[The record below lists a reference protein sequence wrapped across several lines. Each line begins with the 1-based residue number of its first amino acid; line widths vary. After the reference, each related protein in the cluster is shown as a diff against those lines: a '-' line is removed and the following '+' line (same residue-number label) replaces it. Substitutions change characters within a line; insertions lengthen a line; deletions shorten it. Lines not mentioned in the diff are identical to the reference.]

1 MKLLKFSIVRLTIG
15 LIFGILLSEFFLIE
29 INYALVILI
38 ASFIITTGVY
48 FIFKDKYN
56 NTVWFGFSAI
66 LTCIILGIFVSKINK
81 SLLEK
86 SHFFHFKEENQQ
98 QQLITF
104 KVKEFLKPNAFSD
117 RYYIEILKVDHQNT
131 NGKALLNIEKDST
144 TNTLKVDDIYV
155 TKTEINDIKSPLN
168 PDQFSYKN
176 YLKNQQVFYQLYS
189 KDSELFLLNNDTN
202 TQRGHAANFR
212 QLINKKLKNYNFTK
226 DELSIINALILGQRQ
241 GIDKDLYDSYTNAGA
256 IHILAVSGLHVG
268 IILLILSFVLKPLE
282 RIKHGYFIKTIV
294 ILLLLWSY
302 AIIAGNS
309 ASIVRATTMF
319 SIVAIGL
326 NLKRTSNIYNTLAT
340 SIFVLLLIKPSFIF
354 DVGFQLSYAA
364 VFAIVSIQPIIEPLL
379 KPKNKLLKLLWKTLT
394 VTVSAQFGIIPI
406 SLYYFHQFPS
416 LFWLSNLV
424 VIPVLGIILGLGL
437 LVITLALIDMLPE
450 FLADIFSFVIRMMN
464 TFFEWI
470 ARQESFLF
478 QDISF
483 NVFQVIISYLLIF
496 AVYQF
501 YLNRKAKWIFY
512 SLALIIGFQA
522 NFIFNTSQNKGEKLY
537 IFHKS
542 KYTIIGKKVDK
553 KLQLYSNL
561 ESVETNTIPRTFA
574 VKNNLNIE
582 RPKPIQ
588 PIFNIK
594 NQTLLVIDS
603 LGVYPVI
610 NLKIDYVLLTQS
622 PKINLNRL
630 IDSIQPKAIIA
641 DGSNYKSYI
650 LSWKTTCLKQKIPF
664 YQTGKTGAFIID

>member
-212 QLINKKLKNYNFTK
+212 QLINKKLKKYNFTK

-379 KPKNKLLKLLWKTLT
+379 KPKNKLLNLLWKTLT

-522 NFIFNTSQNKGEKLY
+522 NFIFDLNQNKGEKLY

-542 KYTIIGKKVDK
+542 KYTIIGEKVDK

-622 PKINLNRL
+622 PKVNLERL
-630 IDSIQPKAIIA
+630 IDSLQPKAIIA

-650 LSWKTTCLKQKIPF
+650 LRWKTTCLKLKIPF

>member
-15 LIFGILLSEFFLIE
+15 LIFGILLSEFYLIE
-29 INYALVILI
+29 INYSLVILI
-38 ASFIITTGVY
+38 LSFVITTGAY
-48 FIFKDKYN
+48 FIFKNKYH
-56 NTVWFGFSAI
+56 NTFWFGFAAI
-66 LTCIILGIFVSKINK
+66 FTCIILGIFVSTINK

-86 SHFFHFKEENQQ
+86 SHFFHFKEEDQKP
-98 QQLITF
+98 QLITF
-104 KVKEFLKPNAFSD
+104 QVIEFLKPNAFSD
-117 RYYIEILKVDHQNT
+117 RYYIEILKIDHQNT
-131 NGKALLNIEKDST
+131 NGKALLNIEKDDP
-144 TNTLKVDDIYV
+144 TNTLKVDHIYV
-155 TKTEINDIKSPLN
+155 TKTEIYDIKSPLN

-176 YLKNQQVFYQLYS
+176 YLKNQQVFNQLYS
-189 KDSELFLLNNDTN
+189 KYSELFLLDNNTK
-202 TQRGHAANFR
+202 TLRGHAAKFR
-212 QLINKKLKNYNFTK
+212 QLINDKLKNYNFTK

-241 GIDKDLYDSYTNAGA
+241 GIDKNLYDSYTNAGA

-302 AIIAGNS
+302 AIIAGGS

-379 KPKNKLLKLLWKTLT
+379 KPKYKLLSLLWKTLT

-424 VIPVLGIILGLGL
+424 IIPILGIILGLGL
-437 LVITLALIDMLPE
+437 LVITLALIDILPE
-450 FLADIFSFVIRMMN
+450 FLADIFAFIIRMMN
-464 TFFEWI
+464 SFFEWI
-470 ARQESFLF
+470 AHQESFLF

-483 NVFQVIISYLLIF
+483 NVFQVILSYLLIF
-496 AVYQF
+496 TLYQF
-501 YLNRKAKWIFY
+501 YVNRKAKWVFY

-522 NFIFNTSQNKGEKLY
+522 NFIFNTSQNKGESLY
-537 IFHKS
+537 VFHKS
-542 KYTIIGKKVDK
+542 KYSIIGQKVDK

-561 ESVETNTIPRTFA
+561 EAVEINTIPRTFA
-574 VKNNLNIE
+574 VKNSLTIE
-582 RPKPIQ
+582 APKPIQ

-594 NQTLLVIDS
+594 NKTLLVVDS
-603 LGVYPVI
+603 LGVYQVKK
-610 NLKIDYVLLTQS
+610 LKVDYVLLIQS
-622 PKINLNRL
+622 PKVNLERL

-650 LSWKTTCLKQKIPF
+650 LRWETTCLKQKIPF
-664 YQTGKTGAFIID
+664 YQTGKTGAFIVD

>member
-15 LIFGILLSEFFLIE
+15 LIFGILLSELFLIE

-38 ASFIITTGVY
+38 ASFIITIGVY

-66 LTCIILGIFVSKINK
+66 LTCIILGIFVSTINK

-98 QQLITF
+98 PQLITF
-104 KVKEFLKPNAFSD
+104 QVKEYLKPNAFSD

-131 NGKALLNIEKDST
+131 NGKALLNIERDST
-144 TNTLKVDDIYV
+144 TNTLKVDNIYT
-155 TKTEINDIKSPLN
+155 TKTEIYDIKSPLN

-189 KDSELFLLNNDTN
+189 KDSELFLLNNNTN
-202 TQRGHAANFR
+202 TLRGHASNFR
-212 QLINKKLKNYNFTK
+212 NLINKKLKNYNFTK

-364 VFAIVSIQPIIEPLL
+364 VFSIVSIQPIIEPLV
-379 KPKNKLLKLLWKTLT
+379 KPKNKLLNLLWKTLT

-437 LVITLALIDMLPE
+437 LVITLALIDLLPE

-483 NVFQVIISYLLIF
+483 NIFQVILSYILIF
-496 AVYQF
+496 TLYQF

-542 KYTIIGKKVDK
+542 KYTIIGEKIDE

-561 ESVETNTIPRTFA
+561 ENVETNTISRTFA

-594 NQTLLVIDS
+594 NQTLLVVDS
-603 LGVYPVI
+603 LGVYQVKK
-610 NLKIDYVLLTQS
+610 LKIDYVLLTQS
-622 PKINLNRL
+622 PKVNLKRL
-630 IDSIQPKAIIA
+630 IDSIKPKAIIV

-650 LSWKTTCLKQKIPF
+650 LRWKTTCLKQKIPF

>member
-1 MKLLKFSIVRLTIG
+1 M
-15 LIFGILLSEFFLIE
+15 IFGILLSEFFLIE

-38 ASFIITTGVY
+38 FSFVITTGTY
-48 FIFKDKYN
+48 FIFKNKYK
-56 NTVWFGFSAI
+56 NTFWFGFSAI
-66 LTCIILGIFVSKINK
+66 FTCIILGVFVSKINN

-86 SHFFHFKEENQQ
+86 SHFFHFKEENQKP
-98 QQLITF
+98 QLITF

-117 RYYIEILKVDHQNT
+117 RYYIEILKVDHQKT

-144 TNTLKVDDIYV
+144 TNSLKVDNIYT

-189 KDSELFLLNNDTN
+189 KDSELFLLNNNTN
-202 TQRGHAANFR
+202 TLRGHAANFR
-212 QLINKKLKNYNFTK
+212 NLINKKLKNYNFTK

-364 VFAIVSIQPIIEPLL
+364 VFSIVSIQPIIEPLV
-379 KPKNKLLKLLWKTLT
+379 KPKNKLLNLLWKTLT

-424 VIPVLGIILGLGL
+424 VIPVLGVILGLGL
-437 LVITLALIDMLPE
+437 LVITLALIDLLPE
-450 FLADIFSFVIRMMN
+450 FLADMFAYIIRMMN

-483 NVFQVIISYLLIF
+483 NIFQVILSYILIF
-496 AVYQF
+496 TLYKF
-501 YLNRKAKWIFY
+501 YLNRKAKWVFY

-522 NFIFNTSQNKGEKLY
+522 NFIFNTSQNKGESLY
-537 IFHKS
+537 VFHKS
-542 KYTIIGKKVDK
+542 KHTIIGKKVDK

-561 ESVETNTIPRTFA
+561 EAVETNTIPRTFA
-574 VKNNLNIE
+574 VKNSLRIE
-582 RPKPIQ
+582 TPKPIQ

-594 NQTLLVIDS
+594 NKTLLVVDS
-603 LGVYPVI
+603 LGVFQVKK
-610 NLKIDYVLLTQS
+610 LKVDYILLTQS

-630 IDSIQPKAIIA
+630 IDSIKPKAIIA

-650 LSWKTTCLKQKIPF
+650 LRWKSTCLKQKIPF

>member
-1 MKLLKFSIVRLTIG
+1 
-15 LIFGILLSEFFLIE
+15 
-29 INYALVILI
+29 
-38 ASFIITTGVY
+38 
-48 FIFKDKYN
+48 
-56 NTVWFGFSAI
+56 
-66 LTCIILGIFVSKINK
+66 
-81 SLLEK
+81 
-86 SHFFHFKEENQQ
+86 
-98 QQLITF
+98 
-104 KVKEFLKPNAFSD
+104 
-117 RYYIEILKVDHQNT
+117 
-131 NGKALLNIEKDST
+131 
-144 TNTLKVDDIYV
+144 
-155 TKTEINDIKSPLN
+155 
-168 PDQFSYKN
+168 
-176 YLKNQQVFYQLYS
+176 
-189 KDSELFLLNNDTN
+189 
-202 TQRGHAANFR
+202 
-212 QLINKKLKNYNFTK
+212 
-226 DELSIINALILGQRQ
+226 
-241 GIDKDLYDSYTNAGA
+241 
-256 IHILAVSGLHVG
+256 
-268 IILLILSFVLKPLE
+268 
-282 RIKHGYFIKTIV
+282 
-294 ILLLLWSY
+294 
-302 AIIAGNS
+302 
-309 ASIVRATTMF
+309 MF

-379 KPKNKLLKLLWKTLT
+379 KPKNKLLNLLWKTLT

-437 LVITLALIDMLPE
+437 LVITLALIDLLPE
-450 FLADIFSFVIRMMN
+450 FIADIFSFVIRMMN

-483 NVFQVIISYLLIF
+483 NIFQVIISYLLIF
-496 AVYQF
+496 TIYQF
-501 YLNRKAKWIFY
+501 YFNRKAKWVFY
-512 SLALIIGFQA
+512 SLVLIIGFQA
-522 NFIFNTSQNKGEKLY
+522 NFIFNSNQNKGEILY

-542 KYTIIGKKVDK
+542 KYTIIGKKTDK

-574 VKNNLNIE
+574 VKNNLTIE
-582 RPKPIQ
+582 RPKPLQ
-588 PIFNIK
+588 PIFNLK
-594 NQTLLVIDS
+594 NRTLLVVDS

-610 NLKIDYVLLTQS
+610 NLKIDYALLTQS

-650 LSWKTTCLKQKIPF
+650 LRWKTTCLKQKIPF

>member
-1 MKLLKFSIVRLTIG
+1 M
-15 LIFGILLSEFFLIE
+15 
-29 INYALVILI
+29 
-38 ASFIITTGVY
+38 
-48 FIFKDKYN
+48 
-56 NTVWFGFSAI
+56 
-66 LTCIILGIFVSKINK
+66 
-81 SLLEK
+81 
-86 SHFFHFKEENQQ
+86 
-98 QQLITF
+98 
-104 KVKEFLKPNAFSD
+104 
-117 RYYIEILKVDHQNT
+117 
-131 NGKALLNIEKDST
+131 
-144 TNTLKVDDIYV
+144 
-155 TKTEINDIKSPLN
+155 
-168 PDQFSYKN
+168 
-176 YLKNQQVFYQLYS
+176 
-189 KDSELFLLNNDTN
+189 
-202 TQRGHAANFR
+202 
-212 QLINKKLKNYNFTK
+212 
-226 DELSIINALILGQRQ
+226 
-241 GIDKDLYDSYTNAGA
+241 
-256 IHILAVSGLHVG
+256 AVSGLHVG

-302 AIIAGNS
+302 AIIAGSS

-379 KPKNKLLKLLWKTLT
+379 KPKNKLLNLLWKTLT

-437 LVITLALIDMLPE
+437 LVITLALIDLLPE
-450 FLADIFSFVIRMMN
+450 FIADIFSFVIRMMN

-483 NVFQVIISYLLIF
+483 NIFQVIISYLLIF
-496 AVYQF
+496 TIYQF
-501 YLNRKAKWIFY
+501 YFNRKAKWVFY
-512 SLALIIGFQA
+512 SLVLIIGFQA
-522 NFIFNTSQNKGEKLY
+522 NFIFNSNQNKGEILY

-542 KYTIIGKKVDK
+542 KYTIIGKKTDK

-561 ESVETNTIPRTFA
+561 ESVETNTIQRTFA
-574 VKNNLNIE
+574 VKNNLTIE
-582 RPKPIQ
+582 RPKPLQ
-588 PIFNIK
+588 PIFNLK
-594 NQTLLVIDS
+594 NKTLLVVDS

-630 IDSIQPKAIIA
+630 IDSIQPKTIIA

-650 LSWKTTCLKQKIPF
+650 LRWKTTCLKQKIPF

>member
-29 INYALVILI
+29 INYALAILTF
-38 ASFIITTGVY
+38 SFVITTGTY
-48 FIFKDKYN
+48 FIFKNKYN
-56 NTVWFGFSAI
+56 NTFWFGFSAI
-66 LTCIILGIFVSKINK
+66 STCIILGIFVSTINK

-86 SHFFHFKEENQQ
+86 SHFFHFKNENKAS
-98 QQLITF
+98 QLITF
-104 KVKEFLKPNAFSD
+104 QVREFLKPNAFSN
-117 RYYIEILKVDHQNT
+117 RYYIEILKVDNQNT
-131 NGKALLNIEKDST
+131 KGIALLNIKKDST
-144 TNTLKVDDIYV
+144 TNTLKIDDIYV
-155 TKTEINDIKSPLN
+155 TKTEIYGIKTPLN

-189 KDSELFLLNNDTN
+189 KDSELFLLNNNTN
-202 TQRGHAANFR
+202 TLRGHAANLR
-212 QLINKKLKNYNFTK
+212 QLINKKLKNYSFSK

-268 IILLILSFVLKPLE
+268 IILLILSFVLKPIE
-282 RIKHGYFIKTIV
+282 KINYGYFIKTIV

-302 AIIAGNS
+302 AIIAGSS

-340 SIFVLLLIKPSFIF
+340 SIFVLLLIKPRFIF

-364 VFAIVSIQPIIEPLL
+364 VFSIVSIQPIIEPLF
-379 KPKNKLLKLLWKTLT
+379 KPDNKLISLLWKTLT

-424 VIPVLGIILGLGL
+424 IIPILGIILGFGL

-450 FLADIFSFVIRMMN
+450 FLAYTFAFIIRMMN
-464 TFFEWI
+464 SFFKWI
-470 ARQESFLF
+470 AHQESFLF

-483 NVFQVIISYLLIF
+483 NVFQVILSYLLIF
-496 AVYQF
+496 TLYQF
-501 YLNRKAKWIFY
+501 YFNRKAKWVLY
-512 SLALIIGFQA
+512 CLALIIGFQA
-522 NFIFNTSQNKGEKLY
+522 NFIFSASKNKGESLY
-537 IFHKS
+537 VFHKS
-542 KYTIIGKKVDK
+542 KYTIIGEKVDK
-553 KLQLYSNL
+553 TLQLYSNL
-561 ESVETNTIPRTFA
+561 EAVETNTIPRTFA
-574 VKNNLNIE
+574 VKNNLKIKA
-582 RPKPIQ
+582 PKPIQ
-588 PIFNIK
+588 PIYNIK
-594 NQTLLVIDS
+594 NKTLLVIDS
-603 LGVYPVI
+603 LGVYQVKK
-610 NLKIDYVLLTQS
+610 LKVDYILLTQS
-622 PKINLNRL
+622 PKVNLNRV
-630 IDSIQPKAIIA
+630 IDSIKPKAIIA

-650 LSWKTTCLKQKIPF
+650 LRWKSTCLKQKIPF

>member
-15 LIFGILLSEFFLIE
+15 LIFGIFLSEFFLIE

-66 LTCIILGIFVSKINK
+66 LTCIILGIFVSTINK

-86 SHFFHFKEENQQ
+86 SHFFHFKEENQKR
-98 QQLITF
+98 QLITF
-104 KVKEFLKPNAFSD
+104 QVKEFLKPNAFSD

-144 TNTLKVDDIYV
+144 TNTLKVDNIYT
-155 TKTEINDIKSPLN
+155 TKTEIHDIKSPLN

-189 KDSELFLLNNDTN
+189 KDSELFLLKNNTN
-202 TQRGHAANFR
+202 TLRGHAANFR
-212 QLINKKLKNYNFTK
+212 NLINKKLKNYNFTK

-302 AIIAGNS
+302 AIIAGSS

-379 KPKNKLLKLLWKTLT
+379 KPKNKLLNLLWKTLT

-483 NVFQVIISYLLIF
+483 NIFQVILSYILIF
-496 AVYQF
+496 TLYQF

-522 NFIFNTSQNKGEKLY
+522 NFIFNTSQNKGESLY
-537 IFHKS
+537 VFHKS

-553 KLQLYSNL
+553 KLQLYSNF
-561 ESVETNTIPRTFA
+561 ESVETNTISRTFA
-574 VKNNLNIE
+574 VKNNLTIE
-582 RPKPIQ
+582 RPKPLQ
-588 PIFNIK
+588 PIFNLK
-594 NQTLLVIDS
+594 NKTLLVVDS

-630 IDSIQPKAIIA
+630 IDSIQPKTIIA

-650 LSWKTTCLKQKIPF
+650 LRWKTTCLKQKIPF

>member
-1 MKLLKFSIVRLTIG
+1 MNLLKFSIVRLTIG

-38 ASFIITTGVY
+38 FSFVITTSTY
-48 FIFKDKYN
+48 FIFKNKYN
-56 NTVWFGFSAI
+56 NTFWFGFSAI
-66 LTCIILGIFVSKINK
+66 FTCIILGIFVSTINK

-86 SHFFHFKEENQQ
+86 THFFHFKEENQKP
-98 QQLITF
+98 QLITF
-104 KVKEFLKPNAFSD
+104 QVREFLKPNAFSD

-131 NGKALLNIEKDST
+131 NGKALLNIKKDST
-144 TNTLKVDDIYV
+144 TNTLKVDHIYV
-155 TKTEINDIKSPLN
+155 TKSEIYDIKSPLN

-202 TQRGHAANFR
+202 TLRGHAANFR
-212 QLINKKLKNYNFTK
+212 QLINEKLTNYNFTK

-241 GIDKDLYDSYTNAGA
+241 GIDKDLYESYTNAGA

-302 AIIAGNS
+302 AIIAGGS

-379 KPKNKLLKLLWKTLT
+379 KPKNKLLSLLWKTLT

-424 VIPVLGIILGLGL
+424 IIPILGIILGLGL
-437 LVITLALIDMLPE
+437 LVITLALIDILPE
-450 FLADIFSFVIRMMN
+450 FLADIFAFVIRMMN

-470 ARQESFLF
+470 AHQESFLF
-478 QDISF
+478 QNISF
-483 NVFQVIISYLLIF
+483 NVFQVILSYLLIF
-496 AVYQF
+496 TLYQF
-501 YLNRKAKWIFY
+501 YFNRKAKWVFY

-522 NFIFNTSQNKGEKLY
+522 NFIFNTSQNKGESLY
-537 IFHKS
+537 VFHKS

-561 ESVETNTIPRTFA
+561 EAVETNTIPRTFS
-574 VKNNLNIE
+574 VKNSLKIE
-582 RPKPIQ
+582 TPKPIQ

-594 NQTLLVIDS
+594 NKTLLVVDS
-603 LGVYPVI
+603 LGVYQVKK
-610 NLKIDYVLLTQS
+610 LKVDFVLLTQS
-622 PKINLNRL
+622 PKMNLERL
-630 IDSIQPKAIIA
+630 IDSIKPNAIIA

-650 LSWKTTCLKQKIPF
+650 LRWETTCLKQKIPF